1 MSQFIVPQNIVLIS
15 ENKLKAFTDIDQNVT
30 SAVLLPFIQVVQQT
44 KLEYIIGSRYYV
56 ELLNQVSASTLTTIN
71 ENFINFYVSPML
83 IHAAAAEAMPSILF
97 RIKNNGIVAGA
108 ENSITLKEMEYLQK
122 KYDDR
127 SQFFEAR
134 LIEQIV
140 WNSNLYP
147 LVWQWSSNDGIR
159 PHLGKQYFSGLHI
172 PNNGTATDINRFNF
186 PGMTYYAGPEYA
198 CIYGC

>member
-1 MSQFIVPQNIVLIS
+1 M
-15 ENKLKAFTDIDQNVT
+15 
-30 SAVLLPFIQVVQQT
+30 
-44 KLEYIIGSRYYV
+44 
-56 ELLNQVSASTLTTIN
+56 
-71 ENFINFYVSPML
+71 
-83 IHAAAAEAMPSILF
+83 
-97 RIKNNGIVAGA
+97 
-108 ENSITLKEMEYLQK
+108 KEMDYMQK
-122 KYDDR
+122 RADDR

-172 PNNGTATDINRFNF
+172 PPNGSVMDINRFNF